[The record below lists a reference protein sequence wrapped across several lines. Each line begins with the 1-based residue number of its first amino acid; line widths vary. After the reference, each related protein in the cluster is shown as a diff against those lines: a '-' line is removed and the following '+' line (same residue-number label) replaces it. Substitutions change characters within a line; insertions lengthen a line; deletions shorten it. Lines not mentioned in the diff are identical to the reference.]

1 MNINDLLIK
10 DVMIMDLQATDKK
23 ARLMKWSKNY
33 TMVRI
38 SDIDTYKEGILKR
51 EAQTST
57 GFRRRHRYASR
68 KNSAVKEPTVLFAKS
83 KKVLIMKH

>member
-23 ARLMKWSKNY
+23 ARLMKWSKIIRWWY
-33 TMVRI
+33 CI

-57 GFRRRHRYASR
+57 GLATASLCLTQ
-68 KNSAVKEPTVLFAKS
+68 NSAVKEPTVLS
-83 KKVLIMKH
+83 LKVKRC